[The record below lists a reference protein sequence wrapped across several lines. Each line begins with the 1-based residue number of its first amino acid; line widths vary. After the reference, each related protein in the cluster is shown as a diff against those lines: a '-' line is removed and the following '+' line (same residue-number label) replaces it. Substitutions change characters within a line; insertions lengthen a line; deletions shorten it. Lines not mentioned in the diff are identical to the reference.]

1 MTIIQTSK
9 EIKAPVEKVWRII
22 SDVDKDPEFWF
33 GTKSIKNIEKK
44 ENKIERETIIAF
56 RDSKCKE
63 IVMLDDKK
71 SVNIE
76 IIEGPVTGQKN
87 LTIEKINDKESR
99 LNVVW
104 NIHMKGISSLFTF
117 MVKKHILKGTE
128 DALERIANK
137 CENV

>member
-1 MTIIQTSK
+1 
-9 EIKAPVEKVWRII
+9 
-22 SDVDKDPEFWF
+22 
-33 GTKSIKNIEKK
+33 
-44 ENKIERETIIAF
+44 
-56 RDSKCKE
+56 
-63 IVMLDDKK
+63 MLDDKK